1 MDDERAGYC
10 IVIVKDQIYVLGG
23 TIQWFSTT
31 DDCVKYDLSK
41 SIWTRIKSMNADRD
55 LAAAVSYNDEKIFI
69 FGGRSID
76 SADSICCSTCESY
89 NINTS
94 IWEEIRSLP
103 QPRHS
108 AHAIVVNTD
117 CILIIGN
124 PYFAKFTSSF
134 KYMFNFTVEITQ
146 SIARRSILRKYFIF
160 FLFSNH
166 QLQTNI
172 YVDRFNRQYS
182 HSYRMGVMLKLVFF
196 FFITYSHSSHSYIKS
211 KFKLFV
217 ISLPESLPFGLSRH

>member
-117 CILIIGN
+117 CILIIGGIHFDQISITAYDSVVLYQ
-124 PYFAKFTSSF
+124 PSSNTCSTLPWKLPKALQGDQF
-134 KYMFNFTVEITQ
+134 
-146 SIARRSILRKYFIF
+146 SASIL
-160 FLFSNH
+160 FSSY
-166 QLQTNI
+166 LAIISYKPTFTWIGSIDNI
-172 YVDRFNRQYS
+172 RT
-182 HSYRMGVMLKLVFF
+182 H
-196 FFITYSHSSHSYIKS
+196 IEW
-211 KFKLFV
+211 
-217 ISLPESLPFGLSRH
+217 ESC